1 MSVSLANF
9 KNWIFI
15 FLTKFLLLLSVVFC
29 TVSVSNLGKHFLTRA
44 YCQTQTTVFNIPP
57 PLPWDFPRFSSSNII
72 SHLIN
77 KDKVI
82 CVHAF
87 IGCQYILPGP
97 VHMENIVSIGGKKKV
112 STSVNW
118 LLKCIQWTI
127 FLTINSN
134 LKQHL
139 LTRKKCQYK
148 KNLPTMKTLS

>member
-1 MSVSLANF
+1 MNLLSQLLFFVKHLFVCNFFKSIMSVSLANF

-57 PLPWDFPRFSSSNII
+57 LPWDFPRFSSWNNI

-97 VHMENIVSIGGKKKV
+97 VHIENIVSIGGKKNKR
-112 STSVNW
+112 
-118 LLKCIQWTI
+118 L
-127 FLTINSN
+127 FDF
-134 LKQHL
+134 
-139 LTRKKCQYK
+139 
-148 KNLPTMKTLS
+148 